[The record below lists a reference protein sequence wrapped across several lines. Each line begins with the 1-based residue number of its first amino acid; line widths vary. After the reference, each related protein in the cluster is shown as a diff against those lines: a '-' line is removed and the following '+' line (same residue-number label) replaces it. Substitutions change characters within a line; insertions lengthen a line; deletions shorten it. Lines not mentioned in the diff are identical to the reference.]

1 MPETISG
8 LYAITPEIN
17 DTGTLLVAVR
27 AAVEGGA
34 RIVQYRNKHAAQ
46 AKRLEH
52 AIGLSAV
59 CLKFGAMF
67 IINDDVALALQVE
80 ADGVHLGKSGGDLV
94 KARKRLGPQ
103 RLLGASC
110 YDDLALAQ
118 AACDAGADHIAFGS
132 VFASST
138 KPDAIRAP
146 HSLFA
151 DARLRGIRCPM
162 VAIGGITADN
172 APIALAA
179 GADLLA
185 VIGGVFDAA
194 DPVAALR
201 ALQSTFTLTFPS
213 QAP

>member
-1 MPETISG
+1 MKRMPETISG

-162 VAIGGITADN
+162 VAIGGITVDN
-172 APIALAA
+172 ASAVIAA
-179 GADLLA
+179 GASATA
-185 VIGGVFDAA
+185 VISDLFDAA
-194 DPVAALR
+194 DIRARAQQFSALFN
-201 ALQSTFTLTFPS
+201 AIS
-213 QAP
+213 

>member
-27 AAVEGGA
+27 AAIEGGA

-67 IINDDVALALQVE
+67 IINDDVALALQVD
-80 ADGVHLGKSGGDLV
+80 ADGVHLGKSDGDLV

-132 VFASST
+132 VFASPT

-162 VAIGGITADN
+162 VAIGGITVDN
-172 APIALAA
+172 ASAVIAA
-179 GADLLA
+179 GASATA
-185 VIGGVFDAA
+185 VISDLFDAA
-194 DPVAALR
+194 DIR
-201 ALQSTFTLTFPS
+201 ARAQQFSAWFNAIS
-213 QAP
+213 